1 MRPLASAQL
10 AETGRRRSAGRARR
24 DQRCNGIQAAWR
36 YWRNVP
42 GFAAVNEIGRRPPSR
57 FILSHAVWS
66 RSMRGNSCGISN
78 GASLM
83 SASFCCRCCSPTDVS
98 ANNRAGQK
106 FNVDQVV
113 DYAPKGAS
121 KFSVP
126 RGAYKITKLLPEE
139 TAICA

>member
-1 MRPLASAQL
+1 MRGERGGISAV
-10 AETGRRRSAGRARR
+10 TV
-24 DQRCNGIQAAWR
+24 QAAWR

-57 FILSHAVWS
+57 FILSHAVRS

-113 DYAPKGAS
+113 DYAPIGAS

>member
-1 MRPLASAQL
+1 MRGERGGISAV
-10 AETGRRRSAGRARR
+10 TV
-24 DQRCNGIQAAWR
+24 QAAWQ

-83 SASFCCRCCSPTDVS
+83 SASFCCRCCIPTGVS
-98 ANNRAGQK
+98 ANNRAGHK

-126 RGAYKITKLLPEE
+126 RGAYKITKLLPERDGDMRLAQLAE
-139 TAICA
+139 ITVRNNGSIS

>member
-10 AETGRRRSAGRARR
+10 AETGRRRSAGRAG
-24 DQRCNGIQAAWR
+24 GISAVTVQAAWQ

-98 ANNRAGQK
+98 ANNRAGHK

-113 DYAPKGAS
+113 DHAPKGAS

>member
-1 MRPLASAQL
+1 MRGERGGISAV
-10 AETGRRRSAGRARR
+10 TV
-24 DQRCNGIQAAWR
+24 QAAWR

-66 RSMRGNSCGISN
+66 RSMGGNSCGISN

-98 ANNRAGQK
+98 AIIGLVKSSTLIRLWTMPRKAHRNFQYRA
-106 FNVDQVV
+106 
-113 DYAPKGAS
+113 APT
-121 KFSVP
+121 
-126 RGAYKITKLLPEE
+126 R
-139 TAICA
+139 

>member
-1 MRPLASAQL
+1 MRGERGGISAV
-10 AETGRRRSAGRARR
+10 TV
-24 DQRCNGIQAAWR
+24 QAAWQ

-83 SASFCCRCCSPTDVS
+83 LQASAAVVAVQLTCRRIIGLVTSSTLIRLWTMPRKAHRNFQYHAAPT
-98 ANNRAGQK
+98 R
-106 FNVDQVV
+106 
-113 DYAPKGAS
+113 
-121 KFSVP
+121 
-126 RGAYKITKLLPEE
+126 
-139 TAICA
+139 